1 MHLYKSMESNN
12 ENPIAPQQEALPPA
26 DKVLIEDEA
35 LLGMYDEILTDLRK
49 DRKQVSYFAK
59 QFGEMVLNGGDSS
72 TSSKEALVNLLKI
85 KSDTA
90 DKMAKIADLM
100 TRLKMKERS
109 TYELWMNKY
118 KTDDDKPTITID
130 SSRRDLIRSIKAKNK
145 KDDDES

>member
-1 MHLYKSMESNN
+1 
-12 ENPIAPQQEALPPA
+12 
-26 DKVLIEDEA
+26 
-35 LLGMYDEILTDLRK
+35 
-49 DRKQVSYFAK
+49 
-59 QFGEMVLNGGDSS
+59 MVLNGGDAS

-118 KTDDDKPTITID
+118 KEDDKPTITIA
-130 SSRRDLIRSIKAKNK
+130 SNKRELIRNIKKVGK
-145 KDDDES
+145 KDES